1 MENQKQ
7 MIPRIF
13 EVSEDKT
20 RLKITPECYTIP
32 ELKAIMDKF
41 DMLAE
46 PYLLYVYNHTH
57 PEAPYI
63 NLPEDEKE
71 ENIIYDIMNVF
82 DQATYGDIDFEE
94 PLLKK
99 AIDSLNNKFLTTTRR
114 YFLSSKRLMDKNA
127 SFAQNIQIVDGK
139 DGNWDQVQRMLRE
152 VGQTMKS
159 FKEAEKQADDE
170 LGIKM
175 KGNNELGGY

>member
-1 MENQKQ
+1 

-41 DMLAE
+41 DMQAE
-46 PYLLYVYNHTH
+46 PYLLYVYNHVH

-63 NLPEDEKE
+63 NIPYYEKE
-71 ENIIYDIMNVF
+71 ENIVYDIVNVF
-82 DQATYGDIDFEE
+82 GDFDTDE

-99 AIDSLNNKFLTTTRR
+99 AINGLQKKFSTVIQRTKISAENALDKLNR
-114 YFLSSKRLMDKNA
+114 YFDTHEVEQGL
-127 SFAQNIQIVDGK
+127 
-139 DGNWDQVQRMLRE
+139 DGNLSQFQSNLKNLASVVESFLSVQKR
-152 VGQTMKS
+152 
-159 FKEAEKQADDE
+159 ADEE
-170 LGIKM
+170 LKTKM
-175 KGNNELGGY
+175 KGNNEIGEY